1 MEKLEQTISS
11 VEVAEMIG
19 KDNVRNNTY
28 KIHNILPEKDKRGE
42 MMKFKMACI
51 VIGTLY
57 MFGTVGSFVDGES
70 LSLPVACLLGVAGA
84 MLLFAGIRKD
94 K

>member
-1 MEKLEQTISS
+1 
-11 VEVAEMIG
+11 
-19 KDNVRNNTY
+19 
-28 KIHNILPEKDKRGE
+28 
-42 MMKFKMACI
+42 
-51 VIGTLY
+51 

-84 MLLFAGIRKD
+84 MLLLAGIRKD

>member
-1 MEKLEQTISS
+1 
-11 VEVAEMIG
+11 
-19 KDNVRNNTY
+19 
-28 KIHNILPEKDKRGE
+28 
-42 MMKFKMACI
+42 MKFKMACI

-84 MLLFAGIRKD
+84 MFAGIRKD

>member
-1 MEKLEQTISS
+1 M
-11 VEVAEMIG
+11 
-19 KDNVRNNTY
+19 
-28 KIHNILPEKDKRGE
+28 LPKKDKRGE
-42 MMKFKMACI
+42 TMKFKMACI

-57 MFGTVGSFVDGES
+57 MFGTVGIFVDRES

>member
-1 MEKLEQTISS
+1 
-11 VEVAEMIG
+11 
-19 KDNVRNNTY
+19 
-28 KIHNILPEKDKRGE
+28 
-42 MMKFKMACI
+42 MKFKMACI

-70 LSLPVACLLGVAGA
+70 LSLPIACLLGVAGA